1 MLLPV
6 HNHLSMQMVGNQ
18 TCIVKDHK
26 ERQDG
31 EEKSSPQASMT
42 TTDTTN
48 NTTTTTTTTT
58 PNYQKMLPTPTQI
71 LLLLDHPRLLIP
83 GSRTM
88 NRIQL
93 TTTRSQEL

>member
-48 NTTTTTTTTT
+48 NTTTTTTT

-93 TTTRSQEL
+93 TPTRSKEL

>member
-6 HNHLSMQMVGNQ
+6 HNHLSMQMVGYQ

-42 TTDTTN
+42 TTHSTN
-48 NTTTTTTTTT
+48 NTTTTTTTT
-58 PNYQKMLPTPTQI
+58 PNYLKMLPTPTQI

>member
-1 MLLPV
+1 
-6 HNHLSMQMVGNQ
+6 MQMVGNQ
-18 TCIVKDHK
+18 TCIVKNHK

-31 EEKSSPQASMT
+31 EEKSSPQPSMT

-48 NTTTTTTTTT
+48 NTTTTTTTT